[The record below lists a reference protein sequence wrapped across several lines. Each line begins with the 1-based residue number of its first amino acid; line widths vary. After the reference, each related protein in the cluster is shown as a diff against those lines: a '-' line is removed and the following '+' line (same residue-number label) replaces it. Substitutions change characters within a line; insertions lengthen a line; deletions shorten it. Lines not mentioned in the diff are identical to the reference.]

1 MTIQPELAYPLILA
15 GIGGTAA
22 WVKSIENRVTSHEE
36 VIKRIDQL
44 VQLLLEDRLDRGN
57 PQFTPSG
64 SQAGRRA

>member
-1 MTIQPELAYPLILA
+1 MTIPPELAYPLVLA
-15 GIGGTAA
+15 GIGGSAA

-57 PQFTPSG
+57 AQTTPSRPET
-64 SQAGRRA
+64 GRRT